1 MPGLEATRMEG
12 SKEQEIGRNVY
23 AKLLEMQPRQ
33 QFQKEN
39 NAE

>member
-1 MPGLEATRMEG
+1 MEG